1 MYSVLLGITVFYR
14 KYSQFVNIQETDKA
28 PSNYGVEKA
37 LSTELTYTIKL
48 PDDIKL
54 TDAEAIALQRGV
66 NEVDNKQIIRAE
78 EYGSGSPTPTV
89 KKVSYNPEKR
99 EIGVT
104 VYYEDYLVGHVP
116 YVCFTLQMNDPVEN
130 TKYELPFRVSGK
142 VQLAFGDVKE
152 MKEVSGTLAVYTG
165 YENITPYIT
174 IETNSSSYDT
184 PKGYFGQTYQVTVG
198 VKNETLYDYKDK
210 LQYVAFKPFCKDN
223 YWDYTYLSSTDL
235 ESVFNPD
242 GKQSTFWPVV
252 TITNAELCQII
263 PPAQVTLAD
272 GTQPGTVTLQYSS
285 ADAANKYT
293 TPVSTSHGTA
303 ITTNAKITIEYTQD
317 KNNVQMTCE
326 YSGGQSKTE
335 ICAPNAQA
343 MQQVLDRWGYVVT
356 LNSRTNVTWSYSADK
371 SQTGTVEK
379 NTDLQI
385 AVFTVSVKDA
395 FMEEDRD
402 TEQSVGKDPYVGC
415 KGTLCT

>member
-1 MYSVLLGITVFYR
+1 M
-14 KYSQFVNIQETDKA
+14 
-28 PSNYGVEKA
+28 
-37 LSTELTYTIKL
+37 STELTYTIKL

-165 YENITPYIT
+165 YANITPYIT

-385 AVFTVSVKDA
+385 AMFTVSVKDA